1 MSTRPLPTRCVG
13 VSRQVQLLLQP
24 PYQPLSDTVD
34 PNLNRD
40 AAADAGRR
48 RVGLRMTLRD
58 RSPTVGGDDDA
69 HNGDNGGADG
79 GSLMTAMTQPRQLL
93 PSAAMPLGFL
103 LLSVAIHAPRPRSC
117 PATLVALHAGVTG
130 LEPRRRSRYCFHY
143 RPVSL
148 TV

>member
-1 MSTRPLPTRCVG
+1 VG

-40 AAADAGRR
+40 AAADAARR

-69 HNGDNGGADG
+69 DNGDNGGADG

-93 PSAAMPLGFL
+93 PSAPMPLGFL
-103 LLSVAIHAPRPRSC
+103 AFCFCLQRSMPLDRG
-117 PATLVALHAGVTG
+117 PA
-130 LEPRRRSRYCFHY
+130 RQR
-143 RPVSL
+143 
-148 TV
+148 